1 MSYSPRYLVY
11 GPMMDEPFEFNGPK
25 PGYMGT
31 GTTFPFPQNTF
42 SEPTFRGQRVSFD
55 RGLSGAHVDV
65 ETQGS

>member
-1 MSYSPRYLVY
+1 
-11 GPMMDEPFEFNGPK
+11 MDEPFEFNGPK